1 MKIAIYSR
9 VSTDK
14 QDAANQLPQLREFAA
29 KQGWTIVQAYVDQG
43 ESGTKADRAQFQQ
56 MFEDAS
62 RRRFDLVLFWSL
74 DRLSREGVL
83 KTLQY
88 LNRLDSYG
96 VGYRSF
102 IEPYFDSCG
111 IFKEAVI
118 SIIATLAKQEAVLK
132 SERTRAGLARARARG
147 RVLGRR
153 KTIRHT
159 HADVARL
166 LAQGQS
172 LRAIGRTLGISEGSV
187 RRLASAAA

>member
-1 MKIAIYSR
+1 MRVAIYTR

-14 QDAANQLPQLREFAA
+14 QDAENQLPQLREFAA
-29 KQGWTIVQAYVDQG
+29 KQGWQIVREYVDQG
-43 ESGTKADRAQFQQ
+43 ESGTKSDRAALLQ

-62 RRRFDLVLFWSL
+62 RKKFDLLLFWAL
-74 DRLSREGVL
+74 DRLSREGTF

-132 SERTRAGLARARARG
+132 SERTKAGLARAKARG

-153 KTIRHT
+153 RAIHHT
-159 HADVARL
+159 AAEIAGLRTN
-166 LAQGQS
+166 GMS
-172 LRAIGRTLGISEGSV
+172 FRAIGRQLGISEGSV
-187 RRLASAAA
+187 RRIAA

>member
-1 MKIAIYSR
+1 MRVGIYIR

-14 QDAANQLPQLREFAA
+14 QDAENQLPQLREFAA
-29 KQGWTIVQAYVDQG
+29 KQGWQIVHEYVDQG
-43 ESGTKADRAQFQQ
+43 ESGTKADRTALLQ

-62 RRRFDLVLFWSL
+62 RKKFDLLLFWAL
-74 DRLSREGVL
+74 DRLSREGTF

-118 SIIATLAKQEAVLK
+118 AIVATLAKQEAILR
-132 SERTRAGLARARARG
+132 SERTKAGLARAKARG
-147 RVLGRR
+147 KLLGRR
-153 KTIRHT
+153 KVIQHT
-159 HADVARL
+159 AADIVGLRANEM
-166 LAQGQS
+166 S
-172 LRAIGRTLGISEGSV
+172 FRAIGRQLGISEGSV
-187 RRLASAAA
+187 RRIIA

>member
-1 MKIAIYSR
+1 MKIALYTR

-29 KQGWTIVQAYVDQG
+29 KQGWQIVKESDAG
-43 ESGTKADRAQFQQ
+43 ESGTKSDRAALLQ

-62 RRRFDLVLFWSL
+62 RKKFDLVLFWAL
-74 DRLSREGVL
+74 ERLSREGTF

-118 SIIATLAKQEAVLK
+118 SIVATLAKQEAVLR
-132 SERTRAGLARARARG
+132 SERTKAGLARAKARG
-147 RVLGRR
+147 TLLGRR
-153 KTIRHT
+153 
-159 HADVARL
+159 
-166 LAQGQS
+166 
-172 LRAIGRTLGISEGSV
+172 RAISHTSGGSYLPAVNRIVISSHRTATWYL
-187 RRLASAAA
+187 

>member
-1 MKIAIYSR
+1 MRIAIYTR

-14 QDAANQLPQLREFAA
+14 QDAENQLPQLRDFAA
-29 KQGWTIVQAYVDQG
+29 KQGWEIVREYVDQG
-43 ESGTKADRAQFQQ
+43 ESGTKSDRAALLQ

-62 RRRFDLVLFWSL
+62 RKKFDLVLFWAL
-74 DRLSREGVL
+74 DRLSREGTF

-118 SIIATLAKQEAVLK
+118 SIVATLAKQESVK
-132 SERTRAGLARARARG
+132 RSERTRAGLAVARARG
-147 RVLGRR
+147 SKLGRPR
-153 KTIRHT
+153 L
-159 HADVARL
+159 VA
-166 LAQGQS
+166 
-172 LRAIGRTLGISEGSV
+172 T
-187 RRLASAAA
+187 AAE